1 MTAENPPQ
9 THRTPFPVRN
19 IPFFYGWVILGITFS
34 SNMITAGI
42 AGYAIS
48 FFVVPMSEA
57 LDVSRAEFS
66 SISLFRLAA
75 IPIVPLVGI
84 FLDRREGP
92 RLVVIVGSTCAGL
105 ALIGASFV
113 QAMWQ
118 FYLTFGIVFGIVA
131 VTMTWQLLGA
141 AIIPKWFV
149 RMRGR
154 ALAISTIGVS
164 TGGFVVAPIAGLLV
178 AEIGWR
184 EAWFILGIGMIA
196 ILTPAAILFMRRQPS
211 DVGLVPDGGSADSSG
226 GDGADAR
233 SAAEPY
239 EHPWTVREASRTFAF
254 WALVAAQAL
263 GQAALFGV
271 LFHQV
276 AYMQDKGLSVA
287 EATLAATV
295 LAGAALVSKL
305 LYGFL
310 AERLGA
316 RLGMAASM
324 IPAGVT
330 LLILVI
336 GSSPEVLIV
345 YAVLYGFT
353 MGGFIPMVNLGLAQ
367 YFGREHSG
375 AIRGVVTPIA
385 NIAGAIG
392 PFAVGVIWQW
402 LDSYD
407 VSFMLLGALW
417 AIGGMFVLAA
427 ARPRAPVAAEVTA

>member
-1 MTAENPPQ
+1 M
-9 THRTPFPVRN
+9 RN

-57 LDVSRAEFS
+57 LEVSRAEFS

-84 FLDRREGP
+84 LLDRREGP

-105 ALIGASFV
+105 SLIGASFV

-184 EAWFILGIGMIA
+184 GAWFILGIGMIA

-211 DVGLVPDGGSADSSG
+211 DVGLLPDGGSTTDSSAS
-226 GDGADAR
+226 DGADAG

-254 WALVAAQAL
+254 WALVVAQAL

-276 AYMQDKGLSVA
+276 AYMQDKGLSIA
-287 EATLAATV
+287 EATFAATV
-295 LAGAALVSKL
+295 LAGSALVSKL

-310 AERLGA
+310 AERFGA
-316 RLGMAASM
+316 RLGLAAAM
-324 IPAGVT
+324 IPAGAT
-330 LLILVI
+330 LLILVA
-336 GSSPEVLIV
+336 GSSPEALIV

-385 NIAGAIG
+385 TVAGAIG

-402 LDSYD
+402 LGNYD
-407 VSFMLLGALW
+407 VSFMMLGAFW
-417 AIGGMFVLAA
+417 AIGGLFVVMAAQPRAPA
-427 ARPRAPVAAEVTA
+427 ARPV